1 MKIQYISKERE
12 REPGAPP
19 LNHSILVAQTHFAAM
34 ITPRKT
40 LIIFPHF
47 TQAKISSNDSEK
59 LARSPHRKNPVHIKI
74 PHTVDLFKIPDVDQ
88 RFEKD
93 SF

>member
-1 MKIQYISKERE
+1 M
-12 REPGAPP
+12 
-19 LNHSILVAQTHFAAM
+19 VAQTHFAAK

-59 LARSPHRKNPVHIKI
+59 LAPSPHKKNPLRIKI

-93 SF
+93 SFELSLLPGQKLALTLLPPNRLDS